1 MTTVMTQE
9 NTGTKVLEIGN
20 YKFEPRSRKLMID
33 SIIITLANKEA
44 RVLEYFIERLNTMIP
59 REEIVAAIWGE
70 FDYFKGR
77 SMDVSISR
85 LRRHLR
91 HDKTVSIINKFAV
104 GCALIIIDEDTKIT
118 PKP

>member
-1 MTTVMTQE
+1 MMAQE
-9 NTGTKVLEIGN
+9 SIQTKILEIGN
-20 YKFEPRSRKLMID
+20 YKFDPRARKLMIE

-44 RVLEYFIERLNTMIP
+44 KVLEYFIERVNNLIP

-91 HDKTVSIINKFAV
+91 HDKTISIINKFAV
-104 GCALIIIDEDTKIT
+104 GFALIIIDEDTKIT